1 MFKRTTVIRAAL
13 TISFPWTFFVGTL
26 AAADEPV
33 APAQKIRPLDWSMLG
48 GGSGNDELAAVCTSV
63 MAHSQEGMGKSWL
76 DRIAK
81 TKRVDGLLDFGH
93 REPHIRPTAASSR
106 TLALALRLGQYR
118 ADKAGAKTS
127 EIETLLPLVVRSLA
141 KDHKVNG
148 GLGDR
153 AWGDQWQSA
162 MWAAQTA
169 QLAWIIWDRLTID
182 DHKLV
187 VAMLA
192 HEADR
197 FLEKA
202 PPISNAASVN
212 DTKGEENAWNAGC
225 MMTASIMLIK
235 HPHEK
240 SWRERAIVYYLNA
253 VATPQDVDS
262 RLVVDGKPLSERLVG
277 YCITA
282 DYAVGNHGAY
292 PHPGYTASSYLDAR
306 MLFLSALAG
315 VQPPEAILYNAA
327 PIYRMF
333 VDHQWTA
340 PPCMKPGGSIYKD
353 DGGIYWPT
361 KKEKQR
367 AGRYYKWFSQDVLA
381 ATYGFDA
388 SCSTKATHWAKL
400 HGQVMID
407 AFNGKPTPIKLEAY
421 SKDAFFKNALSCY
434 LIRTLHVN
442 KHLAPVRALATQK
455 PVAPAT
461 TKSKGKR
468 VFFTGHSFFIAG
480 GYMAKKLDLIAKAA
494 GKEKHELVGWRY
506 SGGRSGAVDKWWE
519 KGADQEP
526 RKSVAAGKVDVLT
539 VCTYW
544 MKKGSEQERCVQ
556 NFVKLM
562 QESNPDGLVYLITT
576 KIPFDGQYQD
586 KGGWNA
592 RTKAE
597 LAKLSGW
604 VDETHRYA
612 NHHGALVDEI
622 NKAYGKTV
630 IKAVPLYYGQALLR
644 MQIIDGQVP
653 GVKKQSE
660 LYRDAMGHVSE
671 LGQRLNAFTVF
682 AAIYGG
688 TPVGLQV
695 PEWEKSG
702 DAVRRAQNM
711 SLQNAAWAAVQAAPV
726 TREGRNRSIK
736 E

>member
-1 MFKRTTVIRAAL
+1 MTKRTTVILATL
-13 TISFPWTFFVGTL
+13 TIGLPWTCFVGTL

-48 GGSGNDELAAVCTSV
+48 DGPGNDELAAVCTSV
-63 MAHSQEGMGKSWL
+63 MAHSQDGMGKAWL
-76 DRIAK
+76 DRIAR

-93 REPHIRPTAASSR
+93 IEKHIRPTASSSR
-106 TLALALRLGQYR
+106 TLALAIRLGQYR
-118 ADKAGAKTS
+118 ADKAGANAA
-127 EIETLLPLVVRSLA
+127 EIEKLLPLTVRSLA

-148 GLGDR
+148 GLGAK

-169 QLAWIIWDRLTID
+169 QLAWIIWDRLTTD

-202 PPISNAASVN
+202 PPTSNAESVN
-212 DTKGEENAWNAGC
+212 DTKGEENAWNATC
-225 MMTASIMLIK
+225 IMTASIMLIK

-240 SWRERAIVYYLNA
+240 AWRERAIVYYLNA
-253 VATPQDVDS
+253 VATPQDVNS
-262 RLVVDGKPLSERLVG
+262 KRVVDGKPLSERLVG

-292 PHPGYTASSYLDAR
+292 PHPGYTASSYLDTR
-306 MLFLSALAG
+306 MLFFSALAG

-340 PPCMKPGGSIYKD
+340 PPYMKPGGSIYKD

-388 SCSTKATHWAKL
+388 RCSTKATPWAKL

-407 AFNGKPTPIKLEAY
+407 AFNGKPTPTKLESY
-421 SKDAFFKNALSCY
+421 SKNAFFKNALSCY

-442 KHLAPVRALATQK
+442 KHLAPVRALGADK

-468 VFFTGHSFFIAG
+468 VFFTGHSFFILG
-480 GYMAKKLDLIAKAA
+480 GYMAKKVDLIAKAA
-494 GKEKHELVGWRY
+494 GKEEHELVGWRY
-506 SGGRSGAVDKWWE
+506 SGSRSGAVDKWWE

-526 RKSVAAGKVDVLT
+526 RKSVAAGKVDILT
-539 VCTYW
+539 VCIYW
-544 MKKGSEQERCVQ
+544 MKKGSEQEKSIR
-556 NFVKLM
+556 NFVELM
-562 QESNPDGLVYLITT
+562 QENNPEGLIYVISTKPRSDGSY
-576 KIPFDGQYQD
+576 
-586 KGGWNA
+586 KGGWDA

-597 LAKLSGW
+597 LAKLYGW
-604 VDETHRYA
+604 IDETHRYA
-612 NHHGALVDEI
+612 SNKNALVDEI

-630 IKAVPLYYGQALLR
+630 IREVPLYYGQALMR
-644 MQIIDGQVP
+644 AQIIDGKVP

-660 LYRDAMGHVSE
+660 LYSDAMGHVSE
-671 LGQRLNAFTVF
+671 LGQRLNAYTVF
-682 AAIYGG
+682 ATIYGES
-688 TPVGLQV
+688 PLGLHV
-695 PEWEKSG
+695 PEWETSG
-702 DAVRRAQNM
+702 DTVLRDQGL
-711 SLQNAAWAAVQAAPV
+711 SLQKVAWAAVQAVPV
-726 TREGRNRSIK
+726 TRK
-736 E
+736 